1 MPRPFSEDLRWRAIW
16 MKEMLRH
23 QVDEVVA
30 ALNLGQVKA
39 NTIGI
44 LINGVATYPRVEFL
58 IMEAVLKYPE
68 KTLSEVA
75 SDVYTA
81 SF

>member
-1 MPRPFSEDLRWRAIW
+1 M
-16 MKEMLRH
+16 
-23 QVDEVVA
+23 
-30 ALNLGQVKA
+30 
-39 NTIGI
+39 
-44 LINGVATYPRVEFL
+44 NGVATYPRVEFL
-58 IMEAVLKYPE
+58 IMEAVLKHPE